1 MHGYVELHG
10 HRGARG
16 LRPEN
21 TLPGLAF
28 ALELGVDTLEFD
40 VAMSADGQLVLT
52 HDLHVSAVT
61 SADTGMAV
69 PGDEMFPYV
78 GKPII
83 ALTLPQLRTLD
94 VGVRLPERPDDRFA
108 LTQVPLPD
116 TRMPTLGAV
125 LGLIG
130 ALGADHV
137 RLHVELKSDPTRPD
151 LCADPRR
158 FVEDVVHELDRHDRL
173 SRAALLS
180 FDWRILEIAKPL
192 VERRYAL
199 VERDTMTPAWMNGV
213 RLGEVGGDLAAAAAA
228 VGATTLSPDRV
239 LVDEALMTGAA
250 RQGLPVV
257 VWTVNEPDEAA
268 RLIDMGVAGIVTDYP
283 DRMRR
288 LWKAR
293 GLRLPDPVTPL
304 RPVGA

>member
-1 MHGYVELHG
+1 MHGNVELHG

-28 ALELGVDTLEFD
+28 ALELGVDALEFD

-137 RLHVELKSDPTRPD
+137 RLHVELKSDPTRPG

-158 FVEDVVHELDRHDRL
+158 FVEEVVHELDRHDRL

-180 FDWRILEIAKPL
+180 FDWRILEIARPL

-199 VERDTMTPAWMNGV
+199 VERDTMTPAWMNGI
-213 RLGEVGGDLAAAAAA
+213 RLGEVGGDLAAAALA

-250 RQGLPVV
+250 RRGLPVV

-293 GLRLPDPVTPL
+293 GLPLPDPVTPL